1 MEGRT
6 LAVQDCA
13 AKARS
18 KKEIYKFLTIQGNVY
33 FKKLILNKFKYENW
47 LKINQLMHRKIALI
61 KLKIKYNLSIYSKL
75 IAPTSDLGV
84 QSHEWIHE
92 IAQGTKKVKLNI
104 RYLLL

>member
-1 MEGRT
+1 
-6 LAVQDCA
+6 
-13 AKARS
+13 
-18 KKEIYKFLTIQGNVY
+18 
-33 FKKLILNKFKYENW
+33 
-47 LKINQLMHRKIALI
+47 MHRKIALI

-84 QSHEWIHE
+84 QSHEFIHG